1 MEALNVGILQLKL
14 PKQSFRSGMKKGEN
28 EESGI
33 KHGLKRLK
41 NAIYIPVSGFGS
53 DPLDKNPDPI

>member
-41 NAIYIPVSGFGS
+41 NAIYMARIRIRIRPSW
-53 DPLDKNPDPI
+53 